1 MIDAG
6 VEERRDQAECEGHA
20 ILVSRLAGLKFGV
33 ETAERLSKVMEEIDD
48 LEGIARIGDRII
60 ECETGAELLA
70 RVVQQVLDRHPEAEY
85 TMLWEAVRVW
95 VMGGAES
102 CRIGEE
108 ALEEAKSPRR
118 PGTTYPGIEKIK
130 ERIYREG
137 FLRGRAEGRRATELA
152 MIVSRQARI
161 RFGADTAER
170 LAQLM
175 VEIVDPER
183 ITRIGERVI
192 ESETAGEL
200 LERARDLARAQD
212 D

>member
-6 VEERRDQAECEGHA
+6 VEERRDRAECEGRA
-20 ILVSRLAGLKFGV
+20 MLVSRLARLKFGV
-33 ETAERLSKVMEEIDD
+33 ETAERLSKVMKEIADP
-48 LEGIARIGDRII
+48 EGIARIGDRII

-85 TMLWEAVRVW
+85 TMLWEAFRVW

-108 ALEEAKSPRR
+108 ALEEAKSPKG
-118 PGTTYPGIEKIK
+118 PGMPYAGIEQIK

-152 MIVSRQARI
+152 LFVSRQARI

-175 VEIVDPER
+175 DEIVDPER

-192 ESETAGEL
+192 ECETDGEL
-200 LERARDLARAQD
+200 LERARDLARARD